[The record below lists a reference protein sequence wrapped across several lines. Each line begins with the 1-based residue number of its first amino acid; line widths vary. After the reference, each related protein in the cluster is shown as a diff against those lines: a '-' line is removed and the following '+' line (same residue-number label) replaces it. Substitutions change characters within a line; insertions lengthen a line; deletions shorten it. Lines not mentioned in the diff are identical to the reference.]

1 MSRRRLY
8 ELFGSIL
15 GGLFLIVMSVLPASA
30 ATTPTSVGSGLKISP
45 VVTNLTVDAGQTQD
59 VIVYVQNVTSATITV
74 QALVNDFTDNNNE
87 TGTPDLLL
95 NNQFAPTH
103 SLKRFVAPIGNV
115 TLLPGQQKSVTV
127 EINIPSGNSGGGY
140 YGAIRFVPVS
150 TNSGGTVSLT
160 ASLAS
165 LILVKVPGTY
175 KESVDLL
182 SFDAEN
188 SGGSS
193 VLFTSNKSLVA
204 AARFQNTGAVQEQ
217 PFGKVLLESGNKV
230 LASYEINNTN
240 PRGNVLPNSI
250 RKFTVNLN
258 KVGAFG
264 QFTLIGNFGYGT
276 NGQLLSAKTTFYV
289 IPYPIIGL
297 IILIILI
304 ILFLIVAIP
313 RWIRGHDQRVIQRT
327 PRR

>member
-1 MSRRRLY
+1 MR
-8 ELFGSIL
+8 
-15 GGLFLIVMSVLPASA
+15 
-30 ATTPTSVGSGLKISP
+30 
-45 VVTNLTVDAGQTQD
+45 
-59 VIVYVQNVTSATITV
+59 
-74 QALVNDFTDNNNE
+74 
-87 TGTPDLLL
+87 
-95 NNQFAPTH
+95 
-103 SLKRFVAPIGNV
+103 
-115 TLLPGQQKSVTV
+115 
-127 EINIPSGNSGGGY
+127 
-140 YGAIRFVPVS
+140 
-150 TNSGGTVSLT
+150 
-160 ASLAS
+160 
-165 LILVKVPGTY
+165 
-175 KESVDLL
+175 
-182 SFDAEN
+182 
-188 SGGSS
+188 
-193 VLFTSNKSLVA
+193 
-204 AARFQNTGAVQEQ
+204 
-217 PFGKVLLESGNKV
+217 FGKVLLESGNKV